1 MLLIACSLV
10 NLNKGR
16 LQKQPILLRYIE
28 QQEASYARLD
38 ELLEQD
44 EHIEDEMF
52 GNFLIMLVA

>member
-38 ELLEQD
+38 EVLEQD